1 MSVCCTYKNTSGLHR
16 SVCLKQHREGS
27 SPSTSRGHPQTA
39 HTAAVWGQE
48 GTMPHILLGGRGR
61 QPPPQPSTGGPLL
74 REHPS
79 PKQTAAAGLVHTPIT
94 PNTKSILQPWCR
106 EHISVGCA
114 GTRTPKGKV
123 CSWTV
128 PSPAQAW
135 GSALILQE
143 ELGTEHPAK
152 ALRAMGNV
160 TGKRYTVSVYFCMA
174 RGVVYQRPSS
184 QHCNIPASS
193 PCPCADTE
201 PTPATTQQQP
211 RSLWEALERL

>member
-1 MSVCCTYKNTSGLHR
+1 MWV
-16 SVCLKQHREGS
+16 VQA
-27 SPSTSRGHPQTA
+27 P
-39 HTAAVWGQE
+39 
-48 GTMPHILLGGRGR
+48 
-61 QPPPQPSTGGPLL
+61 GP
-74 REHPS
+74 
-79 PKQTAAAGLVHTPIT
+79 
-94 PNTKSILQPWCR
+94 
-106 EHISVGCA
+106 
-114 GTRTPKGKV
+114 PKGKV

-143 ELGTEHPAK
+143 ELGTEHPAR

-211 RSLWEALERL
+211 RSLWEALERLWCRTTAHGCTSTPFSPSLSEEKKEKRASVLFIEDIF